1 MQKIES
7 SQTIMDALR
16 RIVQALR
23 RASAR
28 YEREAGLTS
37 AQVFILKTLHTLPGA
52 SVNALAAATHTQQS
66 TVSEVVARLEA
77 RNLIERRPAPGDRR
91 RVELRLTAAG
101 ECVIEADAA
110 TPQEA
115 LLTAIAA
122 LPDDKRTALAE
133 GLSALI
139 VSAGL
144 DDEAPN
150 LFFESPD
157 TSKEAS

>member
-1 MQKIES
+1 MRKTDP

-37 AQVFILKTLHTLPGA
+37 AQVFILKTLHSRPGV

-66 TVSEVVARLEA
+66 TVSEVVTRLET
-77 RNLIERRPAPGDRR
+77 RGLIERRAAAQDRR
-91 RVELRLTAAG
+91 RVELRLTPQG
-101 ECVIEADAA
+101 EQLIANDAA

-115 LLTAIAA
+115 LVAAIAA
-122 LPDDKRTALAE
+122 LPAEKRAALAE

-139 VSAGL
+139 ITAGL
-144 DDEAPN
+144 GDEAPH
-150 LFFESPD
+150 LFFESPSQD
-157 TSKEAS
+157 AP